1 MGCNCSKNNN
11 EYLLEMLNDTKE
23 NISNNESDLKTPNFE
38 NKVINYEEEK
48 QKLIENEIYNTY
60 NSVPVKLKIS
70 LNKTQKLSTLIDKLK
85 NIKSLELES
94 NKDKIIKSVDFEN
107 ENNSIKRKI
116 ESYISFIIGNILRG
130 LRLTLNPISKEM
142 IIDDCL
148 QDNSRIYVYEF
159 LNSNGINE
167 VKKNKFN
174 YEKKLDKKENNIE
187 KNILV
192 DYSIKNKP
200 KLFEEIYKED
210 KLKLKQEKEIIS
222 LDNKIFYYII
232 IKVKKTLN

>member
-1 MGCNCSKNNN
+1 
-11 EYLLEMLNDTKE
+11 
-23 NISNNESDLKTPNFE
+23 
-38 NKVINYEEEK
+38 
-48 QKLIENEIYNTY
+48 
-60 NSVPVKLKIS
+60 
-70 LNKTQKLSTLIDKLK
+70 
-85 NIKSLELES
+85 
-94 NKDKIIKSVDFEN
+94 
-107 ENNSIKRKI
+107 
-116 ESYISFIIGNILRG
+116 
-130 LRLTLNPISKEM
+130 M

-174 YEKKLDKKENNIE
+174 YEKKLDIKENNIE

-192 DYSIKNKP
+192 DYSIKNEP

-222 LDNKIFYYII
+222 LDNKILYY
-232 IKVKKTLN
+232 KNNNY

>member
-1 MGCNCSKNNN
+1 
-11 EYLLEMLNDTKE
+11 
-23 NISNNESDLKTPNFE
+23 
-38 NKVINYEEEK
+38 
-48 QKLIENEIYNTY
+48 
-60 NSVPVKLKIS
+60 
-70 LNKTQKLSTLIDKLK
+70 
-85 NIKSLELES
+85 
-94 NKDKIIKSVDFEN
+94 
-107 ENNSIKRKI
+107 
-116 ESYISFIIGNILRG
+116 
-130 LRLTLNPISKEM
+130 M

-174 YEKKLDKKENNIE
+174 YEKKLDIKENNIE

-192 DYSIKNKP
+192 DYSIKNEP

-222 LDNKIFYYII
+222 LDNKI
-232 IKVKKTLN
+232 L

>member
-1 MGCNCSKNNN
+1 MEEKIR
-11 EYLLEMLNDTKE
+11 KE
-23 NISNNESDLKTPNFE
+23 
-38 NKVINYEEEK
+38 EEEK
-48 QKLIENEIYNTY
+48 QKLIENQIYNNY
-60 NSVPVKLKIS
+60 NSVPIKLKIS

-85 NIKSLELES
+85 NIKSLELEP
-94 NKDKIIKSVDFEN
+94 NKDKVIKSLDFEN
-107 ENNSIKRKI
+107 ENNIIKTKI
-116 ESYISFIIGNILRG
+116 ESYTSFIICNILRG

-148 QDNSRIYVYEF
+148 QDNSRIYVYEI

-192 DYSIKNKP
+192 DYSIKMNQN
-200 KLFEEIYKED
+200 Y
-210 KLKLKQEKEIIS
+210 LKKYTK
-222 LDNKIFYYII
+222 KI
-232 IKVKKTLN
+232 N